1 MHRTIRRSVF
11 AALTLSVAACVSQSG
26 QARPATPAMPPGP
39 LPSLDSARAWP
50 VRSFMH
56 IDLWLHGFAMLTADT
71 AKVPFF
77 ARAYREQMLE
87 VRRTR
92 NAYTGLDANRQQLSD
107 RFTINPDL
115 NNAQFA
121 IFSFESWAEVVRATD
136 LFLRAEGSPSA
147 VMDPG
152 DRRLVA
158 YLADHFRSNADRA
171 WLRMFVQAMEDER
184 ARFYNDYWMAE
195 RNSRNA
201 ALNQLET
208 LWSTIYRSRFQRFLL
223 HSRLGDGSFVP
234 SMVLGGEGRSV
245 FSVAD
250 GNAIAVTYPATAD
263 RAVEAIY
270 VFTHEVVARVV
281 EQAMG
286 DNLTPAQ
293 IRAGDAN
300 KYAPMASVRAGA
312 ALLQRISPDDVAGYM
327 RYYLRMTG
335 ATAPAGDP
343 TSLFASTF
351 ALPDVVVEG
360 IRKQIEAVL
369 AGI

>member
-1 MHRTIRRSVF
+1 MQRALRLSIF
-11 AALTLSVAACVSQSG
+11 AALALSASACVSPSG
-26 QARPATPAMPPGP
+26 RPAPPSMPPGP

-50 VRSFMH
+50 VRSFQH

-92 NAYTGLDANRQQLSD
+92 NIYTTLDANRQQLSD
-107 RFTINPDL
+107 RFTVNPAL
-115 NNAQFA
+115 VNAQFA
-121 IFSFESWAEVVRATD
+121 IFNFESWAEVTRAAD
-136 LFLRAEGSPSA
+136 LFFRAEGSPSA

-158 YLADHFRSNADRA
+158 YLANNFRSNADRA
-171 WLRMFVQAMEDER
+171 WLRMFMQSMEDER
-184 ARFYNDYWMAE
+184 ARFYDAYWMAE

-223 HSRLGDGSFVP
+223 HSRLGDGSLVP
-234 SMVLGGEGRSV
+234 SMVLGGEGRAV
-245 FSVAD
+245 FSTVD
-250 GNAIAVTYPATAD
+250 GNAVAVTYPATAD

-270 VFTHEVVARVV
+270 VFAHEVVARVV
-281 EQAMG
+281 EQALG

-293 IRAGDAN
+293 ARAGDGE

-327 RYYLRMTG
+327 RYYLRIAG
-335 ATAPAGDP
+335 IAAPAGDP
-343 TSLFASTF
+343 TSLFTSTF

-369 AGI
+369 SGI